1 METIIIALL
10 VAFIVGMIVG
20 AALARP
26 RIMR

>member
-10 VAFIVGMIVG
+10 VAFILGMIVG
-20 AALARP
+20 AVLARP